1 MSQDFGMQVPSRHAT
16 AERPRPVKFLV
27 LIDSGD
33 GKIARLYSD
42 TYALLNACDASA
54 PEITA
59 MTTGLAPGRG
69 AIGQAWDPALQ
80 AFSVQDRLTAEVF
93 TLGGR

>member
-1 MSQDFGMQVPSRHAT
+1 MSQDFGMQVPSHHT
-16 AERPRPVKFLV
+16 TTERPRPLKFLV

-42 TYALLNACDASA
+42 TYALLNTCDASA

-59 MTTGLAPGRG
+59 MTTGLVPDRA
-69 AIGQAWDPALQ
+69 ATVQAWGPALRALSIQ
-80 AFSVQDRLTAEVF
+80 ERLTAEVF
-93 TLGGR
+93 TLSGS